1 MTYAGYERYVAIGDS
16 STEGLDDPDGRGGYV
31 GWADR
36 FAARI
41 AVAQGTLQ
49 YANLAVRGRHTREV
63 LEEQLEPAVRMRP
76 SVATVFSGTND
87 VVSRRFELR
96 DLAAD
101 IEELQGTLTG
111 AGATVLTITLPDLTP
126 VMPMAHR
133 LAPRVLAL
141 NDAVRTAARRTGA
154 IVVDLAAHPMASD
167 ARLWSD
173 DRLHANTLGH
183 TRIAHALAHALGV
196 RGADDSWMAP
206 LPYLAPLT
214 RGDRIAREWR
224 WVRDYL
230 APWVWRHA
238 RGISSGDGVTAKRP
252 VLTSV

>member
-87 VVSRRFELR
+87 VVSRRFDLR
-96 DLAAD
+96 ALAAD
-101 IEELQGTLTG
+101 VEELQGTLTG

-154 IVVDLAAHPMASD
+154 IVVDLAAHAMASD
-167 ARLWSD
+167 PRLWSD
-173 DRLHANTLGH
+173 DRLHAKY
-183 TRIAHALAHALGV
+183 
-196 RGADDSWMAP
+196 P
-206 LPYLAPLT
+206 
-214 RGDRIAREWR
+214 
-224 WVRDYL
+224 
-230 APWVWRHA
+230 
-238 RGISSGDGVTAKRP
+238 SSS
-252 VLTSV
+252 L